1 MKRILFC
8 ACGCIAALLAM
19 ACQGPA
25 KQQEN
30 ATATVKLEQVRSLKM
45 EAVEIDRKVELP
57 ATLNAWEEVH
67 LAPAS
72 PGRIEAFKVDVS
84 DVVKKG
90 DILVQ
95 MDRTQLLQT
104 ELQLKN
110 YETEYNRA
118 KILYNAG
125 SYSKQN
131 YDQIKTQYEV
141 AKTNVDYLRTN
152 TILRAPFSGIVS
164 GKYFE
169 NGEMYSGSPIAS
181 IGKAAVL
188 SLVEIDKLK
197 TTIAIPESFYPL
209 VKKGM
214 TADITSDV
222 YPGQK
227 FKGTVHIVYPI
238 VNPTS
243 RTFDVELEIDN
254 REQIL
259 RPGMFARVALAV
271 GKAETVIVPDYA
283 VLKMQGS
290 NERYI
295 FVVDNGTAR
304 RIVVKIGDRFNDRVE
319 ILSER
324 LEPGMELITEGQGR
338 LNDGVAVQ
346 VVE

>member
-1 MKRILFC
+1 MKRIQFC
-8 ACGCIAALLAM
+8 ACGCIAALLAT

-25 KQQEN
+25 KQQDN
-30 ATATVKLEQVRSLKM
+30 ATETAKTEQVRSLKM

-118 KILYNAG
+118 KILYEAG

-197 TTIAIPESFYPL
+197 TTIAIPESYYPL

-222 YPGQK
+222 YPGQQ

-243 RTFDVELEIDN
+243 RTFDVEFEIDN

-259 RPGMFARVALAV
+259 RPGMFARVALSV

-295 FVVDNGTAR
+295 FVVENGKAR

-319 ILSER
+319 IVSEQ
-324 LEPGMELITEGQGR
+324 LQPGMELITEGQGR
-338 LNDGVAVQ
+338 LNDGVSVQ
-346 VVE
+346 VVK

>member
-1 MKRILFC
+1 MKRIQFC
-8 ACGCIAALLAM
+8 ACGCIAALLAT

-25 KQQEN
+25 KQQDN
-30 ATATVKLEQVRSLKM
+30 ATETAKTEQVRSLKM

-84 DVVKKG
+84 DVIKKG

-118 KILYNAG
+118 KILYEAG

-197 TTIAIPESFYPL
+197 TTIAIPESYYPL

-222 YPGQK
+222 YPGQQ

-259 RPGMFARVALAV
+259 RPGMFARVALSV

-295 FVVDNGTAR
+295 FVVENGKAR

-319 ILSER
+319 IVSEQ
-324 LEPGMELITEGQGR
+324 LQPGMELITEGQGR
-338 LNDGVAVQ
+338 LNDGVSVQ
-346 VVE
+346 VVK

>member
-1 MKRILFC
+1 
-8 ACGCIAALLAM
+8 
-19 ACQGPA
+19 
-25 KQQEN
+25 
-30 ATATVKLEQVRSLKM
+30 M

-118 KILYNAG
+118 KILYEAG

-197 TTIAIPESFYPL
+197 TTIAIPESYYPL

-222 YPGQK
+222 YPGQQ

-259 RPGMFARVALAV
+259 RPGMFARVALSV

-295 FVVDNGTAR
+295 FVVENGKAR
-304 RIVVKIGDRFNDRVE
+304 RIVVKIGDLFNDRVE
-319 ILSER
+319 IVSEQ
-324 LEPGMELITEGQGR
+324 LQPGMELITEGQGR
-338 LNDGVAVQ
+338 LNDGVSVQ
-346 VVE
+346 VVK

>member
-1 MKRILFC
+1 MKRIQFC
-8 ACGCIAALLAM
+8 ACGCIAALLAT
-19 ACQGPA
+19 ACQDPA
-25 KQQEN
+25 KQQDN
-30 ATATVKLEQVRSLKM
+30 ATETVKTEQVRSLKM

-118 KILYNAG
+118 KILYEAG

-197 TTIAIPESFYPL
+197 TTIAIPESYYPL

-222 YPGQK
+222 YPGQQ

-259 RPGMFARVALAV
+259 RPGMFARVALSV

-295 FVVDNGTAR
+295 FVVENGKAR

-319 ILSER
+319 IVSEQ
-324 LEPGMELITEGQGR
+324 LQPGMELITEGQGR
-338 LNDGVAVQ
+338 LNDGVSVQ
-346 VVE
+346 VVK

>member
-1 MKRILFC
+1 MKRIQFC
-8 ACGCIAALLAM
+8 ACGCIAALLAT

-25 KQQEN
+25 KQQDN
-30 ATATVKLEQVRSLKM
+30 ATETAKTEQVRSLKM

-118 KILYNAG
+118 KILYEAG

-197 TTIAIPESFYPL
+197 TTIAIPESYYPL

-222 YPGQK
+222 YPGQQ

-259 RPGMFARVALAV
+259 RPGMFARVALSV

-295 FVVDNGTAR
+295 FVVENGKAR

-319 ILSER
+319 IVSEQ
-324 LEPGMELITEGQGR
+324 LQPGMELITEGQGR
-338 LNDGVAVQ
+338 LNDGVSVQ
-346 VVE
+346 VVK

>member
-1 MKRILFC
+1 MKRIQFC
-8 ACGCIAALLAM
+8 ACGCIAALLAT

-25 KQQEN
+25 KQQDN
-30 ATATVKLEQVRSLKM
+30 ATETVKTEQVRSLKM

-118 KILYNAG
+118 KILYEAG

-197 TTIAIPESFYPL
+197 TTIAIPESYYPL

-222 YPGQK
+222 YPGQQ

-259 RPGMFARVALAV
+259 RPGMFARVALSV

-295 FVVDNGTAR
+295 FVVENGKAR

-319 ILSER
+319 IVSEQ
-324 LEPGMELITEGQGR
+324 LQPGMELITEGQGR
-338 LNDGVAVQ
+338 LNDGVSVQ
-346 VVE
+346 VVK

>member
-1 MKRILFC
+1 MKRIQFC
-8 ACGCIAALLAM
+8 ACGCIAALLAT

-25 KQQEN
+25 KQQDN
-30 ATATVKLEQVRSLKM
+30 ATETVKTEQVRSLKM

-57 ATLNAWEEVH
+57 ATLNAGEEVH

-118 KILYNAG
+118 KILYEAG

-197 TTIAIPESFYPL
+197 TTIAIPESYYPL

-222 YPGQK
+222 YPGQQ

-259 RPGMFARVALAV
+259 RPGMFARVALSV

-295 FVVDNGTAR
+295 FVVENGKAR

-319 ILSER
+319 IVSEQ
-324 LEPGMELITEGQGR
+324 LQPGMELITEGQGR
-338 LNDGVAVQ
+338 LNDGVSVQ
-346 VVE
+346 VVK

>member
-1 MKRILFC
+1 MKRIQFC
-8 ACGCIAALLAM
+8 ACGCIAALLAT
-19 ACQGPA
+19 ACQSPA
-25 KQQEN
+25 KQQDN
-30 ATATVKLEQVRSLKM
+30 ATETVKTEQVRSLKM

-118 KILYNAG
+118 KILYEAG

-197 TTIAIPESFYPL
+197 TTIAIPESYYPL

-222 YPGQK
+222 YPGQQ
-227 FKGTVHIVYPI
+227 FKGTIHIVYPI

-259 RPGMFARVALAV
+259 RPGMFARVALSV

-295 FVVDNGTAR
+295 FVVENGKAR

-319 ILSER
+319 IVSEQ
-324 LEPGMELITEGQGR
+324 LQPGMELITEGQGR
-338 LNDGVAVQ
+338 LNDGVSVQ
-346 VVE
+346 VVK